1 MSLLAINELHWE
13 IQRRDARIAELEAV
27 AGKLFEAVTM
37 VRDADEDCIRDH
49 LTRMPPTARGLIDA
63 AVVGARVAGVGA
75 TS

>member
-1 MSLLAINELHWE
+1 MSLLAIADLQAQL
-13 IQRRDARIAELEAV
+13 QRRDARIAELEAV

-49 LTRMPPTARGLIDA
+49 LTRIPPTARGLIDA
-63 AVVGARVAGVGA
+63 AVADASVAGVGA